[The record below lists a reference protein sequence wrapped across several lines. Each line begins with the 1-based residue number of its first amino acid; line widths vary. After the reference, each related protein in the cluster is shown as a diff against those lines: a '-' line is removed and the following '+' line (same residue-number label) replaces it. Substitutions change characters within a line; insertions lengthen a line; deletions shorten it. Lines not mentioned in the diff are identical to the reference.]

1 MIKTVAMILLC
12 AALAMPVAE
21 AQNNRG
27 RGRSGGNTHQPASPQ
42 SRPGAP
48 SQGAHNSGG
57 RPGGQTPANRPG
69 NHNNGNHNGNRP
81 GASTPGSRPGNMGR
95 PPGQNYNPGR
105 PDNRPGSG
113 RPGGNYVPGPPQGHR
128 PPGGGPGY
136 HPGGGPSRPHM
147 PPPRPFYRPAPP
159 PPAWRPAPGWR
170 PFTTILGVTFGTALN
185 LSLNTLVNQGYAV
198 SSYGNDVIHLNNV
211 QMAGYW
217 WPDATLYFNPGGGL
231 YASRFMNVSQV
242 YDMSRY
248 NMVYATLLRN
258 YGSPVSVTNLQ
269 GGIESVWWGT
279 GNQFIRLSYQ
289 SDYSA
294 AGYPIYLTT
303 LSYGN

>member
-1 MIKTVAMILLC
+1 MKRIFKTVGMLLLC
-12 AALAMPVAE
+12 VALAVPTAD
-21 AQNNRG
+21 ADNNRG

-42 SRPGAP
+42 A
-48 SQGAHNSGG
+48 
-57 RPGGQTPANRPG
+57 RPGGG
-69 NHNNGNHNGNRP
+69 NHGNNHGSNHGGRP
-81 GASTPGSRPGNMGR
+81 GASTPGNRPGNRPGNPGR
-95 PPGQNYNPGR
+95 PGQDHNPGR
-105 PDNRPGSG
+105 PDHRPDHRPGSG
-113 RPGGNYVPGPPQGHR
+113 RPGGNYVPGWPQGHR
-128 PPGGGPGY
+128 PPGHGHGPGY
-136 HPGGGPSRPHM
+136 HPGYGPSRPHM

-159 PPAWRPAPGWR
+159 PPSWRPAPGWH

-185 LSLNTLVNQGYAV
+185 LSLNALINQGYAV
-198 SSYGNDVIHLNNV
+198 SSYGDNVIHLNNV

-217 WPDATLYFNPGGGL
+217 WPDATLYFNAAGGL
-231 YASRFMNVSQV
+231 YASQFMNVSHA

-248 NMVYATLLRN
+248 NMVYTTLLRN
-258 YGSPVSVTNLQ
+258 YGSPVSVTNLP
-269 GGIESVWWGT
+269 GGIESTWWGA